1 MSLSRLVFFYSNESD
16 QVKIDGDLTI
26 VFIAKE
32 LLMIVNCQLVVLP
45 SSKVHFNIAF

>member
-1 MSLSRLVFFYSNESD
+1 MSLSRLVFFYSNESIH
-16 QVKIDGDLTI
+16 VKIDEDLTI

-32 LLMIVNCQLVVLP
+32 LLIIVNCQLVFLS

>member
-1 MSLSRLVFFYSNESD
+1 VFLSRLVFFSNESD
-16 QVKIDGDLTI
+16 HVKIDGDLTI

-32 LLMIVNCQLVVLP
+32 LLIIVSSQLVFLP